1 MSIVDE
7 IKVVIKTKPFQNQEA
22 LRKFAASSKWFD
34 EMVVRGVAIPRQNQI
49 MPLDEQYRRKILFN
63 TANHD

>member
-7 IKVVIKTKPFQNQEA
+7 VKVVIKTEPIQNQET
-22 LRKFAASSKWFD
+22 LKKFMASSKKFD

-49 MPLDEQYRRKILFN
+49 MSLDEQYRRRLLFN
-63 TANHD
+63 TASVD